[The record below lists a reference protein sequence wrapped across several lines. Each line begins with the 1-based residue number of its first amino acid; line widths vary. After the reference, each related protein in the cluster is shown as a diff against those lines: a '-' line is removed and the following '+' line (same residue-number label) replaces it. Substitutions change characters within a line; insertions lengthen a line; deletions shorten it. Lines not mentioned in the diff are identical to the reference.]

1 MNPNSTSHTEYQV
14 RLLAVLT
21 LINFVNFADRQVI
34 VPLVPLLRDQLGV
47 TDAQLGSLQTWLLVV
62 LAVAS
67 IPFGFFADRFSQTRI
82 IARGVV
88 FWSLATIVSGLAP
101 SFSILLVARALVG
114 VGEAAYAPAAQSMI
128 SGAFPQER
136 RARAQ
141 AIFAAGML
149 LGGASGLALG
159 GIMGESSGWQHVFF
173 LVGLVGLVPG
183 LSVLKLKEPPRAPR
197 SEVVPIGRLLRV
209 PAFLAMIAAGMFIT
223 FSSVSLLAWSIDFAV
238 NYKEF
243 SLRQASYELA
253 AIALFSLVFGVL
265 TGGYIAD
272 RLQKRFAYGRLIA
285 IAGAF
290 LLAAPFVLLA
300 IQSDTKW
307 VVLTGLFIAGF
318 FMSWYHGP
326 VTAVIHD
333 MMPQR
338 AHATSVGVY
347 MFVTQLVGAFGPQL
361 VGKISDLRDLQVGLQ
376 VAVGVMIGGA
386 LLMFLVMYFIRRD
399 GLRHPQLAAYHA
411 EAGN

>member
-88 FWSLATIVSGLAP
+88 FWSLATIVSGFAP

-399 GLRHPQLAAYHA
+399 GLRHPYLAAYHA